1 MAEKSRP
8 KEMRGRITPDGMA
21 RMRARIGIL
30 APRPKPF
37 NTVASE
43 DSIRHY
49 CYGYGEDTVYLSPA
63 PLYHAAPLHSCLRI
77 HRAGGTCIVMERFD
91 AERREEIRGHAR
103 DRNAFGVAASP

>member
-1 MAEKSRP
+1 MAQVRP
-8 KEMRGRITPDGMA
+8 KEMRGQITPEGMA

-49 CYGYGEDTVYLSPA
+49 CYGYG
-63 PLYHAAPLHSCLRI
+63 
-77 HRAGGTCIVMERFD
+77 
-91 AERREEIRGHAR
+91 
-103 DRNAFGVAASP
+103 